1 MDRILR
7 PERFDADSNSENAA
21 KAWKHWFKTF
31 ENFISVLTGEP
42 NKLCILTNFVSPK
55 VYESIADCTT
65 YETAIKILGDLYV
78 KPKNEIFARHLLAT
92 RRQEPGESLDTYL
105 QALKTLANDCN
116 FKSVT
121 AEAYR
126 DEYIRDSFISGLLSP
141 SIRQRLLENKT
152 LDLQT
157 MHDQARALESAQK
170 NSESYTLHGPPTLT
184 PQSAA
189 VKSDIR
195 PEPLMET
202 IDSASTTTA
211 KCFFCG
217 YAKHPRS
224 RCPARDETCNKC
236 DKRGHFAKDFQQK
249 HSSVILKYGGD
260 LPPLVLCGLT
270 TLRTEPPQLFA
281 NLSPDIH
288 PVAAKSRRYSSDDK
302 KFIAA
307 ETQRLLREGIIEK
320 SNSPWRA
327 QVVVTKDENH
337 KKRLA
342 IDYSETINRFTLQ
355 DSYPLPRIDETV
367 DKIAQ
372 YQVFST
378 IDLRSAYHQ
387 VPLKED
393 DKSYTAFESDGSLYQ
408 FTRVPFGVTNG
419 VPCFQRIMDS
429 FIEEEKLTDTFA
441 YLDDITICGRDQKEH
456 DHNLQRFLEAAKRK
470 NIVYNEN
477 KCTFS
482 PPK

>member
-31 ENFISVLTGEP
+31 ENFISFLTGEP

-236 DKRGHFAKDFQQK
+236 DKRGHFAKVCQSKSNSKTSASLSTLATAISAASPPKLAKASVQVTINGRLADCLIDSGSTESFIHPQLAKALSLELKPSGVSVNMASSSLSVKTKGVCYVDIVLNRHCYKNVILGVLPGLCADVILGQDFQQK
-249 HSSVILKYGGD
+249 HSSVILKYGGE

-307 ETQRLLREGIIEK
+307 ETQRLLRKGIIEK

-342 IDYSETINRFTLQ
+342 IDYSETI
-355 DSYPLPRIDETV
+355 DSPSRTV
-367 DKIAQ
+367 TH
-372 YQVFST
+372 F
-378 IDLRSAYHQ
+378 H
-387 VPLKED
+387 E
-393 DKSYTAFESDGSLYQ
+393 
-408 FTRVPFGVTNG
+408 
-419 VPCFQRIMDS
+419 
-429 FIEEEKLTDTFA
+429 
-441 YLDDITICGRDQKEH
+441 
-456 DHNLQRFLEAAKRK
+456 
-470 NIVYNEN
+470 
-477 KCTFS
+477 
-482 PPK
+482 